1 MAELDSKDT
10 ELIALLRRDARMS
23 LSDLAAAVG
32 LSRVTV
38 RNRIA
43 RLREAGTIVGFT
55 VVLAEDVRESPVRGL
70 MMLGIEGRGT
80 DRLLRV
86 LGGLSEVRALHTT
99 NGKWDVIVE
108 LGTET
113 LEALDA
119 VLARIRRLEGVATS
133 ETSLLLATRLSTR
146 SAAVAN

>member
-1 MAELDSKDT
+1 MDERDSQIIAE
-10 ELIALLRRDARMS
+10 LRRDSRIS
-23 LSDLAAAVG
+23 LSDLSATVG

-38 RNRIA
+38 RNRLGKMQA
-43 RLREAGTIVGFT
+43 NGTIVGFT
-55 VVLAEDVRESPVRGL
+55 VVLAEDVRETPVRGL

-80 DRLLRV
+80 DRVVRALK
-86 LGGLSEVRALHTT
+86 GLSAVRALHTT

-113 LEALDA
+113 LEALDD

-133 ETSLLLATRLSTR
+133 ETNLLLATRMTSR
-146 SAAVAN
+146 R

>member
-99 NGKWDVIVE
+99 NGKWDVIWRRWTRFWR
-108 LGTET
+108 GSGGWKGWRP
-113 LEALDA
+113 
-119 VLARIRRLEGVATS
+119 ARPACCWRPG
-133 ETSLLLATRLSTR
+133 
-146 SAAVAN
+146 